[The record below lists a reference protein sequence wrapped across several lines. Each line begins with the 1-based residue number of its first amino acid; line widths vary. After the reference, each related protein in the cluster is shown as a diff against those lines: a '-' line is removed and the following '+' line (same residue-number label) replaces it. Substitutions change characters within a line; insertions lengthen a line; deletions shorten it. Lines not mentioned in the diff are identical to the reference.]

1 MSEGYGTP
9 IRLLFDTPDNMA
21 NAGYSGG
28 MELQALSFALSVERK
43 VGGMPIPFLG
53 GRRFGLDLNL
63 VNSTIIIEGVFT
75 DDDLN
80 RRVSQASKA
89 SAQIDFA
96 IRMTD
101 LNAFGGIT
109 PVANK
114 TLQNLAGGSSRL
126 TIKNVD
132 GDDTVVQFLSNSV
145 AALGHGGSGTVN
157 VGSTTHASGF
167 ISPAN
172 LATAVKEAIE
182 HLSSDFTVTTTTSS
196 FAPSAGNS
204 LLNISQVKTG
214 PMSTTTN
221 VSFSNGAEYQPYHIN
236 FSGGRNDAG
245 VVKSAGDKVQDLY
258 GILHNTARAGSAILG
273 GVIAVGAGIAATVA
287 TGGVA
292 AAALG
297 GAAAAGGTAAI
308 TGIFAV
314 DGDYPIGIQIPY
326 NSIIQAPDG
335 QKYTVRNFLI
345 PTGLGKSVDEKMS
358 QQNNQSADVTFDTG
372 DNTTGIQGAIQKFDV
387 SYSAGE
393 QMYTYQ
399 MVFAPIDIIM

>member
-1 MSEGYGTP
+1 MEAVGYG
-9 IRLLFDTPDNMA
+9 
-21 NAGYSGG
+21 GG

-43 VGGMPIPFLG
+43 VGGMPMPFSG

-101 LNAFGGIT
+101 INAFGGIT
-109 PVANK
+109 PVANS

-182 HLSSDFTVTTTTSS
+182 YLSSDFTVTTTTSS

-204 LLNISQVKTG
+204 LLNISQVETG

-245 VVKSAGDKVQDLY
+245 FAKSAGDKVQDLY
-258 GILHNTARAGSAILG
+258 GILHNTQRAGSAILG
-273 GVIAVGAGIAATVA
+273 GVVAVAAGAAAVVA
-287 TGGVA
+287 TGGLA

-297 GAAAAGGTAAI
+297 GAAVAGGTGAI

-326 NSIIQAPDG
+326 NSIIKAPDG
-335 QKYTVRNFLI
+335 QKYTARNFLV
-345 PTGLGKSVDEKMS
+345 PTGLGKSIVAKTS
-358 QQNNQSADVTFDTG
+358 KGNNQPANVEFDTG
-372 DNTTGIQGAIQKFDV
+372 DNATGIQGTIQKFDV

-399 MVFAPIDIIM
+399 MVFAPIDGIL

>member
-96 IRMTD
+96 IRMVD
-101 LNAFGGIT
+101 LNSFGGMS
-109 PVANK
+109 PVANSSFANL
-114 TLQNLAGGSSRL
+114 TGGTGTMTIQNKSGA
-126 TIKNVD
+126 T
-132 GDDTVVQFLSNSV
+132 TTVQFVTSSGSV
-145 AALGHGGSGTVN
+145 GHVSGGTVR
-157 VGSTTHASGF
+157 VQDTSSSTYIT
-167 ISPAN
+167 PAQ
-172 LATAVKEAIE
+172 LATAVKSAIE
-182 HLSSDFTVTTTTSS
+182 AQSSDFTITLSTST
-196 FAPSAGNS
+196 FASSAGNS
-204 LLNISQVKTG
+204 LLNLQQVSTG
-214 PMSTTTN
+214 PMSSSTN
-221 VSFSNGAEYQPYHIN
+221 VAFNNNAEYQPYHTN

-245 VVKSAGDKVQDLY
+245 IVKSAGDKVQDLY

-273 GVIAVGAGIAATVA
+273 GIIALGAGIAATAA
-287 TGGVA
+287 TGGA
-292 AAALG
+292 ATAALG
-297 GAAAAGGTAAI
+297 GAAFAGGTQAI

-326 NSIIQAPDG
+326 NSTIQAPDG

-358 QQNNQSADVTFDTG
+358 QENNQSADVTFDTG